1 MKKLKKI
8 FIYFITTLILST
20 NLVYAD
26 SIKKDQAFFDAVK
39 EYIMENYALEVTED
53 QLYDAAIKGM
63 FDSLDPYS
71 YYMTSE
77 EYRSFMEDA
86 KGEFAGIGATVGKN
100 DSGFYIVSV
109 ISGSPADKA
118 GLKALDTINSVDNKI
133 VDIKIQTQE
142 LVKQIRGPKGTKV
155 TLGITR
161 NSKPLSIEIT
171 RDIIQITPIESKILK
186 DDIAYLRIAEFND
199 QAFDDITTHI
209 NNLKKQGAKKVIL
222 DLRGN
227 PGGSLGQVLKISNYF
242 VPKGKVLEI
251 RYKKDKPDIFYSTG
265 DIKFEKT
272 VVLIDGNTASAAE
285 ILAGAIQDT
294 KSGILIGTTSYG
306 KGVVQDLYPLKNG
319 EAIKLTI
326 AKYILPSGRSI
337 DLKGLMPDEKVDYI
351 VPDKSSSTDNQ
362 LDTAIKLIKQNQ

>member
-1 MKKLKKI
+1 MRKLKNI
-8 FIYFITTLILST
+8 FIYFICTLILST

-26 SIKKDQAFFDAVK
+26 SIKKDAEFFDAVK
-39 EYIMENYALEVTED
+39 EYIMDNYALEVTEE

-77 EYRSFMEDA
+77 EYRSFMEEA
-86 KGEFAGIGATVGKN
+86 EGEFAGIGATVGKN
-100 DSGFYIVSV
+100 DSGFYIVSI

-118 GLKALDTINSVDNKI
+118 GLKTLDTIISVDKKIVDNKI
-133 VDIKIQTQE
+133 PTEE

-155 TLGITR
+155 TLGVTR
-161 NSKPLSIEIT
+161 DSKPLSIEIT

-186 DDIAYLRIAEFND
+186 DDIAYLRIAEFNNH
-199 QAFDDITTHI
+199 AYEDITTHI
-209 NNLKKQGAKKVIL
+209 EKLKKQGAKKVIL

-227 PGGSLGQVLKISNYF
+227 PGGSLGQVLNIANYF

-251 RYKKDKPDIFYSTG
+251 RYKTEKPDIFYSTG

-294 KSGILIGTTSYG
+294 KTGILIGTTSYG

-326 AKYILPSGRSI
+326 AKYVLPSGRSI
-337 DLKGLMPDEKVDYI
+337 DLKGLI
-351 VPDKSSSTDNQ
+351 PDKKVEYIMPENSSDKDNQ
-362 LDTAIKLIKQNQ
+362 LDLAIELIKQNQ